1 VLFAAKVS
9 VPRPDLVRPPLP
21 LIAPVSVAL
30 LPLVLMMPPCAASTI
45 GVVIASLAPL
55 IRSVP
60 PVKVAAAP
68 AQFTAPAVL
77 AMKIPPLPSIALP
90 LPHMPGPNGWVPAA
104 MVPREVRAPVPA
116 PTENIAT
123 LLLPKLIAY
132 RAVPSGLIARPPVC
146 VPLAIVPSTVL
157 VAALNWVTVPS
168 VKLPI

>member
-1 VLFAAKVS
+1 M
-9 VPRPDLVRPPLP
+9 PRPVLVRPPLP
-21 LIAPVSVAL
+21 LMEPASVAL

-60 PVKVAAAP
+60 PVKVAVAP

-90 LPHMPGPNGWVPAA
+90 LPHMPGANGELPAA
-104 MVPREVRAPVPA
+104 MVPREVRNPVPVLI
-116 PTENIAT
+116 ENIAT
-123 LLLPKLIAY
+123 LLLPKLLAY

-146 VPLAIVPSTVL
+146 VPLVIEPSAVL
-157 VAALNWVTVPS
+157 VVALNWVMVPS
-168 VKLPI
+168 V